1 MDPDIQRTPLL
12 EGENRGVLL
21 GKAHLSHFSPPP
33 GPLYAHTSRKFS
45 LSFPK
50 ARGSIYIVGE
60 NYVMSKIKHAA
71 DFYSTS

>member
-50 ARGSIYIVGE
+50 ARGSIYYYFSFLRKGSVRREETEG
-60 NYVMSKIKHAA
+60 
-71 DFYSTS
+71 